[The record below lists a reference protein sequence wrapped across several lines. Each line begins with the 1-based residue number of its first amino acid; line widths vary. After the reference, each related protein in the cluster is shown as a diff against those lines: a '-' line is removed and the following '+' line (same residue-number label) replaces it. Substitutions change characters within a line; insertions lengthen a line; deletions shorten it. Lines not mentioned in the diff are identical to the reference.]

1 MTDYQPLPLT
11 FERLWQFSLQH
22 YGVREIKEACL
33 HLQNQYNGKVNLV
46 LLLKWLDE
54 HQLSLSEQQWEQ
66 LDSAIERTEGLLEQF
81 RYYRRK
87 AKPHLPDT
95 LYRESLQFELQLERQ
110 QQSDLVHC
118 INQMT
123 LSDKVTT
130 PMTHVYCQELGATH
144 LCDIFFNTK
153 KSEK

>member
-1 MTDYQPLPLT
+1 MTQYNPLPLT

-33 HLQNQYNGKVNLV
+33 VLQNRHKGKVNLV

-54 HQLSLSEQQWEQ
+54 HELSLSEQQWEQ
-66 LDSAIERTEGLLEQF
+66 LDNAIERTETLLQQF
-81 RYYRRK
+81 RDYRRK

-118 INQMT
+118 INHLA
-123 LSDKVTT
+123 LSSRTSQ
-130 PMTHVYCQELGATH
+130 PMTHLYCQKLGAPH
-144 LCDIFFNTK
+144 LSAIFYKIEN
-153 KSEK
+153 

>member
-1 MTDYQPLPLT
+1 MTQYQPLPLT

-22 YGVREIKEACL
+22 YGVRKIKEACL
-33 HLQNQYNGKVNLV
+33 HLQNQYHGKVNLV

-54 HQLSLSEQQWEQ
+54 HQLALSEQQWQQ
-66 LDSAIERTEGLLEQF
+66 LDAAIERTEHLLEQF

-118 INQMT
+118 INQMD
-123 LSDKVTT
+123 LSPRSGQ
-130 PMTHVYCQELGATH
+130 PMTHLYCHKVGAEH
-144 LCDIFFNTK
+144 LCEIFYNTAR
-153 KSEK
+153 